1 MTVFHEKQKE
11 MLHRTPLLLFI
22 ECEWGSSSK
31 NDNNKKIHIKMVYMI
46 WALYYNRNLWWYFFV

>member
-1 MTVFHEKQKE
+1 MFQTCMTVFYETQKE

-31 NDNNKKIHIKMVYMI
+31 NDNNKKIHIKMIYMI
-46 WALYYNRNLWWYFFV
+46 